1 MISDY
6 QIFRESGWELS
17 NKWDSEERYPSEHP
31 DEVGNV
37 ARAKRRARSAVAD
50 LAMSNDFRY
59 FVTLTLD
66 PSRVNRY
73 DPAEVVRRLNNWLD
87 NHVRRDGLAYVLV
100 PEYHKDGA
108 IHFHGFFNGALE
120 AVDSG
125 TLDTGTGKPKK
136 PRSAAQRAL
145 WLSEGAHVVYN
156 LPAWH
161 LGFTTAIELY
171 GQRSAA
177 VGYVC
182 KYVTKQQTKIG
193 GRWYYSGGALLRPDV
208 SYDDIDYTDVFDAY
222 PDNVFT
228 IDSLGCRV
236 VKFTLGGGDD
246 ATC

>member
-1 MISDY
+1 MRSKLCDITHNAYIKTYPNGIKTVMISDY

-100 PEYHKDGA
+100 PEYAQGRSYS
-108 IHFHGFFNGALE
+108 FPWVFQWC
-120 AVDSG
+120 SG
-125 TLDTGTGKPKK
+125 G
-136 PRSAAQRAL
+136 R
-145 WLSEGAHVVYN
+145 
-156 LPAWH
+156 
-161 LGFTTAIELY
+161 
-171 GQRSAA
+171 GQRNA
-177 VGYVC
+177 
-182 KYVTKQQTKIG
+182 
-193 GRWYYSGGALLRPDV
+193 
-208 SYDDIDYTDVFDAY
+208 
-222 PDNVFT
+222 
-228 IDSLGCRV
+228 
-236 VKFTLGGGDD
+236 
-246 ATC
+246 